1 MGIVSGDVKIERLSR
16 FFFVAPSW
24 PASIAIIVILGFI
37 IDGASLRFGQNIRFF
52 GSLCFTIPALAGFLA
67 TKPLVNVFSG
77 QITWNRS
84 ALLALACTVFLV
96 IISLIGMV
104 VSISLLPF
112 SYAIALGFIF
122 GARLVVLAAIADYRV
137 TRMVLP
143 AFIQSGVGILIGIY
157 LFRPPFGPFALIS
170 AIVFGVGFV
179 LLIWAVERP
188 LYRAFHIHGLNFL
201 NTFIAH
207 ITDGSKTMEDFFREI
222 GEEVY
227 VSQVSI
233 FFRSQQGKGVLFTVP
248 NIHPGPL
255 GEIGGGNLPKYLQ
268 SAFTELVMVTHGTAT
283 HDFNLVA
290 EDEIKK
296 IVSAIREGSRNLAF
310 SDNASKSHRFAY
322 GSVSV
327 LYQVFHETL
336 LIISTRYPEKTE
348 DIDLGVGMAIMAE
361 GHRTF
366 PHVAFVDAHNCFT
379 GDISTV
385 QPGTLAAY
393 EYQSAALHA
402 IEEGQGLEKSTFRI
416 GSAQVIP
423 PYSRKEGF
431 GDQGIEVLIIEVSGQ
446 TTAYILIDGNNVQA
460 GVRDILRNHV
470 LTMVDEAEIMTTD
483 SHVVN
488 VMSGKNP
495 VGFNVRP
502 ELILP
507 YLEKGVKE
515 ALENLSPGEAAG
527 STALCERIHVFG
539 SQRIVQMASTVNAMI
554 LFIPPLSA
562 AVLLLAFLLSLMLY
576 TIII

>member
-1 MGIVSGDVKIERLSR
+1 
-16 FFFVAPSW
+16 
-24 PASIAIIVILGFI
+24 
-37 IDGASLRFGQNIRFF
+37 
-52 GSLCFTIPALAGFLA
+52 
-67 TKPLVNVFSG
+67 
-77 QITWNRS
+77 
-84 ALLALACTVFLV
+84 
-96 IISLIGMV
+96 
-104 VSISLLPF
+104 
-112 SYAIALGFIF
+112 
-122 GARLVVLAAIADYRV
+122 
-137 TRMVLP
+137 
-143 AFIQSGVGILIGIY
+143 
-157 LFRPPFGPFALIS
+157 
-170 AIVFGVGFV
+170 
-179 LLIWAVERP
+179 
-188 LYRAFHIHGLNFL
+188 
-201 NTFIAH
+201 
-207 ITDGSKTMEDFFREI
+207 
-222 GEEVY
+222 
-227 VSQVSI
+227 
-233 FFRSQQGKGVLFTVP
+233 
-248 NIHPGPL
+248 
-255 GEIGGGNLPKYLQ
+255 
-268 SAFTELVMVTHGTAT
+268 
-283 HDFNLVA
+283 
-290 EDEIKK
+290 
-296 IVSAIREGSRNLAF
+296 
-310 SDNASKSHRFAY
+310 
-322 GSVSV
+322 
-327 LYQVFHETL
+327 
-336 LIISTRYPEKTE
+336 
-348 DIDLGVGMAIMAE
+348 MAIMAE
-361 GHRTF
+361 GHRAF

-385 QPGTLAAY
+385 QPGTLVAY

-515 ALENLSPGEAAG
+515 ALENLAPGEAAG

-576 TIII
+576 TIIL